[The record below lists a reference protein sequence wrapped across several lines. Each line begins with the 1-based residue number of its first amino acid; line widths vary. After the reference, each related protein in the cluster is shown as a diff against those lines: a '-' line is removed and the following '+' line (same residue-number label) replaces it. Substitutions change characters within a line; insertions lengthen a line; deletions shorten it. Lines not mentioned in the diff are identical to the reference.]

1 MRMHLMEKQNLDSA
15 EGLERALG
23 AIFGAGKTTR
33 KLSQILAYGPSKGS
47 VSYQEIKQIIKDDP
61 GDILLLAEGWRLLL
75 PVRTKKSSS
84 WEDRLLLLKHGEIY
98 EIPNIIRSLVK
109 HALHTG
115 GWDPEK
121 AIIELF
127 KELGDP
133 GWGRIPGMVMSIV
146 QEAIDHKITGN
157 QIKKICLQ
165 LGLSNRVDGLIAE
178 LKAAGIISPK
188 LSSMPEVTRAGSP
201 IYELNPSVAIGLSG

>member
-1 MRMHLMEKQNLDSA
+1 MQLMERQNIDRA

-23 AIFGAGKTTR
+23 AIFGPGKTTR
-33 KLSQILAYGPSKGS
+33 TLSQVLGYGSLRGT
-47 VSYQEIKQIIKDDP
+47 VSCQEIRQIIKDDP
-61 GDILLLAEGWRLLL
+61 EEILLMAEQWRLIL
-75 PVRTKKSSS
+75 PVRTGKSSS
-84 WEDRLLLLKHGEIY
+84 WEDRLLLIQQGEVY
-98 EIPNIIRSLVK
+98 EIPNVVRYLIREAVQ
-109 HALHTG
+109 TG
-115 GWDPEK
+115 TWNPEK

-127 KELGDP
+127 KELEDP

-146 QEAIDHKITGN
+146 EEAIDHKITGN
-157 QIKKICLQ
+157 QINKICLQ

-201 IYELNPSVAIGLSG
+201 IYELNPSVAID

>member
-1 MRMHLMEKQNLDSA
+1 MQLMERQNIDRA
-15 EGLERALG
+15 EGLEKALS
-23 AIFGAGKTTR
+23 AIFGPGKTTR
-33 KLSQILAYGPSKGS
+33 KLSQVLGYGSLRGT
-47 VSYQEIKQIIKDDP
+47 VSYQEIRQIIKDDP

-84 WEDRLLLLKHGEIY
+84 WEDRLLLLKEGEIY

-109 HALHTG
+109 HALHKRT
-115 GWDPEK
+115 WSPEK

-146 QEAIDHKITGN
+146 EEAIDHKITGN
-157 QIKKICLQ
+157 QINKICLQ